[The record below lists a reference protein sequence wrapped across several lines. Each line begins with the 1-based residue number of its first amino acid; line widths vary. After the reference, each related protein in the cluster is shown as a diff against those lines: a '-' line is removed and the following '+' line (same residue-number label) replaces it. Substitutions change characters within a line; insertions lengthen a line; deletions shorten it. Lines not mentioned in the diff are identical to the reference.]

1 MDNLISIFG
10 KSLKGLEKSPVLFI
24 MGTALG
30 ILSIPALAGFG
41 QFDDN
46 VKTIAYYYTEILL
59 PVLILPLFTGGAL
72 GCAVEAR
79 SKGSAG
85 MSTFISSA
93 IKNYPKLFVAGLIA
107 FIIFWITDLALT
119 PFGGS
124 VIDPVADSL
133 ISTLI
138 VVLTF
143 FVLMAIELY
152 DIGIVAD
159 GLGVLA
165 SFRNSADFVRRNMAS
180 VVSFFIV
187 ILILKGVVQMEV
199 PMSFG
204 MVGSVMSNS
213 TYYAALTNPNSSLNY
228 TAVMGMMS
236 TATLSLPVLLVA
248 GIFQAVIQGLIFAF
262 LALFKTEF
270 YLTVKDGKNVTDLDY
285 QFPGPGQNNQFP
297 KIKI

>member
-1 MDNLISIFG
+1 
-10 KSLKGLEKSPVLFI
+10 
-24 MGTALG
+24 
-30 ILSIPALAGFG
+30 
-41 QFDDN
+41 
-46 VKTIAYYYTEILL
+46 
-59 PVLILPLFTGGAL
+59 
-72 GCAVEAR
+72 
-79 SKGSAG
+79 
-85 MSTFISSA
+85 
-93 IKNYPKLFVAGLIA
+93 
-107 FIIFWITDLALT
+107 
-119 PFGGS
+119 
-124 VIDPVADSL
+124 
-133 ISTLI
+133 
-138 VVLTF
+138 
-143 FVLMAIELY
+143 
-152 DIGIVAD
+152 
-159 GLGVLA
+159 
-165 SFRNSADFVRRNMAS
+165 MAS

>member
-1 MDNLISIFG
+1 MDNLLSIFG

-46 VKTIAYYYTEILL
+46 VKNIAYYYTIFSPLLLL
-59 PVLILPLFTGGAL
+59 PFFTGGAL
-72 GCAVEAR
+72 GCAIEAR
-79 SKGSAG
+79 SKGSSG

-107 FIIFWITDLALT
+107 FIIFWITDLALY

-138 VVLTF
+138 MVLTF

-159 GLGVLA
+159 GLGILA
-165 SFRNSADFVRRNMAS
+165 SFNNSVEFVRRNMTS
-180 VVSFFIV
+180 VISFFIV

-236 TATLSLPVLLVA
+236 TVTLSLPVLIVT
-248 GIFQAVIQGLIFAF
+248 GIFQAIIQGLIFAF

-270 YLTVKDGKNVTDLDY
+270 YLTVKDQKNITDFDY
-285 QFPGPGQNNQFP
+285 QFPGPGENNQFP